1 MIAFAQGR
9 ARGAGYAPRTFRLL
23 ALDDSAVLNQ
33 TFDAALCRFGLMFA
47 DDVALTL
54 GRIHG
59 VLRPGAR
66 FVAALWSAPQR
77 VPLIGIAMRAVA
89 AALGGRRLPA
99 TARRRFA
106 SLTEPLQS
114 ADDFRHAGFENV
126 SFVETTVSRT
136 FVSAREYA
144 EMSAAIAP
152 PIAGLIRADESRRE
166 LVLHAI
172 EQAAS
177 AAFGPSE
184 MTISGDA
191 FCAVGTASGRLNA

>member
-1 MIAFAQGR
+1 M
-9 ARGAGYAPRTFRLL
+9 TC
-23 ALDDSAVLNQ
+23 S
-33 TFDAALCRFGLMFA
+33 
-47 DDVALTL
+47 
-54 GRIHG
+54 
-59 VLRPGAR
+59 
-66 FVAALWSAPQR
+66 S
-77 VPLIGIAMRAVA
+77 AMRAVA
-89 AALGGRRLPA
+89 GALGGPPPA
-99 TARRRFA
+99 GDSPTPFR
-106 SLTEPLQS
+106 LTEPSQS

-152 PIAGLIRADESRRE
+152 PIAGLIRADESPRE
-166 LVLHAI
+166 LILRAI